1 MSKPTKQKLELTW
14 IGKNE
19 ELKLEP
25 RILIEDPEKSYGEPN
40 SENMLIHGDNL
51 LALKAL
57 EQDFAGKIKC
67 IYIDPPYNTGSAFE
81 HYDDNLEH
89 STWLS
94 LMKPRLMILK
104 QLLASDGVIFVQIDD
119 EEQAYLRVLMDEVF
133 GRSNF
138 INTITVKMKNI
149 AGASGGGEDKR
160 LKKNVEFIHLFAKDY
175 QMLSVFKGVY
185 DLTEI
190 YELVQSYK
198 TNNISWKYTSVL
210 LSDGEKKYIASTT
223 DGDGNEIRMYER
235 INPIFKSVSQV
246 AKENNIS
253 EKEAYYKYNNRI
265 FTTAMP
271 QSSIRVRVL
280 NKVNEIGH
288 KTDLISIEYVPRSGK
303 NKGKVYEQF
312 YKGEKLRLITWLSDV
327 LEIKDGILY
336 KKDLQGTFWDG
347 LNLNNLTKEGLVE
360 FPNGKK
366 PEALIEKIIRM
377 TTEPSDY
384 VLDSFLGSGT
394 TSAVAHKMN
403 RKWIGIE
410 LGEHAYTHCL
420 LRLRSVVDGK
430 DQGGISRSVNW
441 TGGGGFKF
449 YNLAPSLLRKDSF
462 GNFVIDE
469 NYNSNM
475 LAAAVCK
482 HEAFK
487 YSPDESVYWKH
498 GKSTETDYIFVTT
511 AFVTMEQL
519 ESIHAK
525 MLENESLLICA
536 KSFSPGIENKFAN
549 ITVKKI
555 PQAILGRCEFGQDN
569 YDLNIIKLTEDLAD
583 DLEDEQNE
591 Q

>member
-1 MSKPTKQKLELTW
+1 MANRKQKLELTW
-14 IGKNE
+14 IGKDE

-25 RILIEDPEKSYGEPN
+25 RILIENPDKSYGDPN
-40 SENMLIHGDNL
+40 SRNMLIHGDNL

-57 EQDFAGKIKC
+57 EQDFSGRIKC

-94 LMKPRLMILK
+94 LMRPRLMILK
-104 QLLASDGVIFVQIDD
+104 QLLSSDGVIFVQIDD
-119 EEQAYLRVLMDEVF
+119 EEQAYLRIVMDEVF

-160 LKKNVEFIHLFAKDY
+160 LKKNVEFIHLFAKSY
-175 QMLSVFKGVY
+175 QDLNVFKGVF

-198 TNNISWKYTSVL
+198 ANNISWKYTSVL
-210 LSDGEKKYIASTT
+210 VGHGEKEYVASTI
-223 DGDGNEIRMYER
+223 DGDGNEIRIYKR
-235 INPIFKSVSQV
+235 TNPVFKSVSQI
-246 AKENNIS
+246 AREENIS
-253 EKEAYYKYNNRI
+253 ERDVYYKYYSRV

-280 NKVNEIGH
+280 NKVTEIGL
-288 KTDLISIEYVPRSGK
+288 KSELISIEYVPRSGK
-303 NKGKVYEQF
+303 NRGKVYEQF
-312 YKGEKLRLITWLSDV
+312 YKGEKLRLLTWLSDV
-327 LEIKDGILY
+327 LEIKDDILY

-347 LNLNNLTKEGLVE
+347 LNLNNLTKEGSVE

-377 TTEPSDY
+377 TTDENDY

-394 TSAVAHKMN
+394 TAAVAHKMR

-410 LGEHAYTHCL
+410 LGSHADTHCL
-420 LRLRSVVDGK
+420 PRLMGVVDGK
-430 DQGGISRSVNW
+430 DQNGISKSSDW
-441 TGGGGFKF
+441 KGGGGFK
-449 YNLAPSLLRKDSF
+449 YYDLAPSLLRKDSF

-469 NYNSNM
+469 SYNANM

-487 YSPDESVYWKH
+487 YSPDDSIYWKH
-498 GKSTETDYIFVTT
+498 GRSTETDFIFVTT
-511 AFVTMEQL
+511 VFVTMEQL
-519 ESIHAK
+519 ESIHAQ
-525 MLENESLLICA
+525 MLEYESLLICA
-536 KSFSPGIENKFAN
+536 KSFAPGIENKFTN

-555 PQAILGRCEFGQDN
+555 PQVILGKCEFGQDN
-569 YDLNIIKLTEDLAD
+569 YDLNIIKATEDQAD
-583 DLEDEQNE
+583 DAEDDQNE